1 MIQVSIIFSREAQI
15 LLTWNPCQKDSLIK
29 EDIKLIISLTD
40 KKFLLF

>member
-1 MIQVSIIFSREAQI
+1 MIQVSIMLF
-15 LLTWNPCQKDSLIK
+15 TWSPDTFNLKPMSKSLIK